1 MTHILD
7 DRIAQAKAQV
17 ERERELRAALAPRRE
32 RLTEQTYLVRRIETC
47 LGEIDARLR
56 SLESFGLGSLV
67 ESLFGAKQKKID
79 DNRAQLAEFE
89 SQFSEANTQLEEL
102 ERGVAAM
109 EAELTEL
116 EPAKAA
122 LAAAY
127 DEKAKA
133 MVESGSPD
141 ADKFRRIEQE
151 FSNARALVTRVERTA
166 ESGRQLLKHL
176 ETLDRTVRNAKS
188 NRRMAGAA
196 MGAVGAIVKSAVA
209 STGPKA
215 VVRFVQDSLQRFTT
229 ELAALPLSDHPDD
242 ADLFRIRNELE
253 SYQARLAADIGGI
266 SGWDQIDTLPAQQE
280 TRAALSHL
288 KTMAAEL
295 RKTVEAIEQQ
305 RAAVLER
312 T

>member
-7 DRIAQAKAQV
+7 DRIAKFKAQV

-32 RLTEQTYLVRRIETC
+32 RLTEQIYLVRRIETC
-47 LGEIDARLR
+47 LDEIDARLR

-89 SQFSEANTQLEEL
+89 TQHSEASTQLEDL
-102 ERGVAAM
+102 ERGVA
-109 EAELTEL
+109 EIESELASL
-116 EPAKAA
+116 ENAQSA
-122 LAAAY
+122 LAVAY
-127 DEKAKA
+127 DEKAKSVLA
-133 MVESGSPD
+133 GD
-141 ADKFRRIEQE
+141 GAIADELRRIEQE
-151 FSNARALVTRVERTA
+151 WTDARTLVSRVERTA

-188 NRRMAGAA
+188 NRRMAGA
-196 MGAVGAIVKSAVA
+196 GLGVVGAIVKSAVA

-229 ELAALPLSDHPDD
+229 ELSALPLSDNPDD
-242 ADLFRIRNELE
+242 QDLFRIRNELE
-253 SYQARLAADIGGI
+253 AYQARLATDLAAL
-266 SGWDQIDTLPAQQE
+266 SGWDQIATVPAQQE

-295 RKTVEAIEQQ
+295 HKTVEAIEQQ
-305 RAAVLER
+305 RAAILER
-312 T
+312 M